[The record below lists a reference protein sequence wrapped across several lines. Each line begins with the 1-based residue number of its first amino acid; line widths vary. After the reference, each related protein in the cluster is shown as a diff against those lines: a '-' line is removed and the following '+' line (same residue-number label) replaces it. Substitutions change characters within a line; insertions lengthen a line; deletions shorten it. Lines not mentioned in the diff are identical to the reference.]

1 MVENVTGISQ
11 SEASLLTMLVSVHKA
26 VTSLVTS
33 LHSKNVMIRICV
45 AFLLLHIVKSLSS
58 ELFFSSS
65 KDTVYILLRAE
76 AELLEDGNLDV
87 RY

>member
-1 MVENVTGISQ
+1 M
-11 SEASLLTMLVSVHKA
+11 VSVHKA

-33 LHSKNVMIRICV
+33 LDSRNVMIRICV

-65 KDTVYILLRAE
+65 KDTVNMLLRAE

-87 RY
+87 RC